1 MKTTDQAR
9 LEIAQGSRIL
19 AGERI
24 LDAYGHVSRRH
35 PDRPDRFLI
44 PRNMA
49 PALVMPADVV
59 ELDLDGVAVS
69 QKDAKLFLERFIHAE
84 IYRKRP
90 EVQAVVHSHAPGV
103 LPFAAVPSVP
113 VRVVSH
119 MCGFLQGMPSPFDL
133 ADHAGPVSDLLIRSG
148 DEGHALAEHLGGA
161 SVVLMRGHGYTAVGS
176 GVSEAVF
183 RAIYTSL
190 NCEVQR
196 HAMQLGQPRYL
207 SEGEAQSANASVT
220 PESGRAWD
228 LWCHEHAP
236 NGSLNA

>member
-1 MKTTDQAR
+1 MTAIDTAR
-9 LEIAQGSRIL
+9 LEVAQGSRIL
-19 AGERI
+19 AGEKI

-49 PALVMPADVV
+49 PALVTPDDVV
-59 ELDLDGVAVS
+59 ELDLNGVAVS
-69 QKDAKLFLERFIHAE
+69 AKNAKLFLERFIHAE

-90 EVQAVVHSHAPGV
+90 EVHGVVHSHAPGV

-113 VRVVSH
+113 VRVISH
-119 MCGFLQGMPSPFDL
+119 MCGFLQGTPVPFDL
-133 ADHAGPVSDLLIRSG
+133 ADHAGDATDLLISNG
-148 DEGHALAEHLGGA
+148 DDGHALAEHLGA
-161 SVVLMRGHGYTAVGS
+161 ATVVLMRGHGYTAVGS
-176 GVSEAVF
+176 SVSEAVF

-196 HAMQLGQPRYL
+196 HAMQLGQPHYL
-207 SEGEAQSANASVT
+207 SEGEARTANASVM

-228 LWCHEHAP
+228 LWCHEYAP
-236 NGSLNA
+236 EGSLSA

>member
-1 MKTTDQAR
+1 MTGFDEAR

-19 AGERI
+19 AGEKI

-35 PDRPDRFLI
+35 PGRPDRFLI
-44 PRNMA
+44 PRDMA
-49 PALVMPADVV
+49 PALVTPADVL
-59 ELDLDGVAVS
+59 ELDLGGVAVS
-69 QKDAKLFLERFIHAE
+69 AKDTKLFLERFIHAE
-84 IYRKRP
+84 IYRERP

-113 VRVVSH
+113 VKVVSH

-133 ADHAGPVSDLLIRSG
+133 ADHSGPASDLLIRNG
-148 DEGHALAEHLGGA
+148 EQGHALAQHLGEA
-161 SVVLMRGHGYTAVGS
+161 AVVLMRGHGYTAVGS
-176 GVSEAVF
+176 GVPEAVF

-196 HAMQLGQPRYL
+196 HAMQLGQPIYL
-207 SEGEAQSANASVT
+207 SEGEARTANASVM

-228 LWCHEHAP
+228 LWCHVHVP
-236 NGSLNA
+236 DGSLNA